1 MVNRL
6 EGWGYWMVHGCA
18 EFQTIGESGNSGI
31 GSITDLPMVRG
42 EEGAR
47 GGPDR
52 EVGRKKS
59 PGGEGILSGRRECEA
74 GFNPHPLTTADVEG
88 LADEGYIFV
97 FTSHH
102 PEHALAIADR
112 VVMMQRGAII
122 RDGAPP
128 TLMPVRSRRMDN
140 LGSPQGCRKEHRRIE
155 VPSGLPR

>member
-1 MVNRL
+1 
-6 EGWGYWMVHGCA
+6 
-18 EFQTIGESGNSGI
+18 
-31 GSITDLPMVRG
+31 MVRG

-122 RDGAPP
+122 RDGSPLATVTPEKLAELYDLP
-128 TLMPVRSRRMDN
+128 ARLFGNETRLGCGMPLLRQRA
-140 LGSPQGCRKEHRRIE
+140 IE
-155 VPSGLPR
+155 CDV